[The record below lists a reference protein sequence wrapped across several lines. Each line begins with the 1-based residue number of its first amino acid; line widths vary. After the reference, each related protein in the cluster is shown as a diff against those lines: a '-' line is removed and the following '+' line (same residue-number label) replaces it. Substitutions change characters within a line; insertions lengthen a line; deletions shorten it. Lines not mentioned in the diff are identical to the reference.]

1 MLKIER
7 WEIQT
12 TKDLEAIKP
21 KGLNSIAK
29 IGYGHLCQ
37 RGENLSFNENPNF
50 MQFSSEQNLIHLLNP
65 TTTAHVKIVGF
76 YIIKSLELRTEVS

>member
-7 WEIQT
+7 WEIQII
-12 TKDLEAIKP
+12 KVLEAIKP

-37 RGENLSFNENPNF
+37 RGDNL
-50 MQFSSEQNLIHLLNP
+50 
-65 TTTAHVKIVGF
+65 A
-76 YIIKSLELRTEVS
+76 